1 MNAEKATPI
10 LIRIEG
16 LTKRFGALTAVDR
29 VDFSLARGRLHS
41 IIGPNGA
48 GKTTFFN
55 LISGELPPT
64 AGRIFF
70 QDRDITRLQASQ
82 IAHLGIGR
90 SFQRTNI
97 FPNLSVYDN
106 AWAAAYAVRTR
117 HPFHLMKEAP
127 RSGEVA
133 DATWAALEEVGLQE
147 RAHHPAGELP
157 HGEQRLLEVAITL
170 AAGPTVLL
178 LDEPSS
184 GLSSGEL
191 RSMIELLQHLGQ
203 RYTILLIEHNMTVVM
218 SISERISVFHF
229 GTIIAEG
236 KPEEVRT
243 NEDVKR
249 AYLGRR
255 A

>member
-1 MNAEKATPI
+1 MNAERTTPV
-10 LIRIEG
+10 LLRVEG
-16 LTKRFGALTAVDR
+16 LTKRFGALTAVDG
-29 VDFSLARGRLHS
+29 VDFSLIQGRFHS

-64 AGRIFF
+64 TGCIFF
-70 QDRDITRLQASQ
+70 RDRDITRLRASQ

-90 SFQRTNI
+90 SFQKTNI

-106 AWAAAYAVRTR
+106 AWAAAYAVRTN
-117 HPFHLMKEAP
+117 HPLHLMKRVPE
-127 RSGEVA
+127 SGEVA
-133 DATWAALEEVGLQE
+133 DATWAALKEVGLQE
-147 RAHHPAGELP
+147 RAYRTAGELP

-170 AAGPTVLL
+170 AASPTVLL

-191 RSMIELLQHLGQ
+191 QTMIDLLVRLGQ
-203 RYTILLIEHNMTVVM
+203 RYTILLIEHNMSMVM
-218 SISERISVFHF
+218 SISDWISVFHF
-229 GTIIAEG
+229 GAIIAEG
-236 KPEEVRT
+236 RPEEVRA